1 MKRLFV
7 IAILAI
13 IVIGLIFPNQYIY
26 ANSLEDNFIR
36 IRLTSPIKSNKIVNL
51 YSESGFSI
59 LEKDN
64 STENVTFIDV
74 ENLKVTIGEDEEI
87 LISDVYDNP
96 LFSYYQ
102 EEDLVITS
110 NDKYDRKIKIED
122 KTYRDYIEFRI
133 VSTGLI
139 AINYADINNY
149 LYGVVPREMPASFE
163 MEALKA
169 QAIAARTYTLKN
181 INKHNSEGYDLCD
194 TTHCQVYGG
203 MDGEQEKTN
212 RAVDETY
219 GMIITYNGEIIDA
232 LYHSN
237 SGGVTEDSLE
247 AWGNNHPYLISVDD
261 EFSNDAPNSNWS
273 INLTADEINKRLK
286 KSGINIGNVLDME
299 VLQTSSNGRV
309 TQLKVLGTLGER
321 ILNKGEI
328 RGILGDTELKSTW
341 FTIKKQGSS
350 GEIITH
356 TYVIDGNSTKP
367 QTIKLDGAHIIDGN
381 NKRSSS
387 RGLTSRFVGRDGV
400 VEEADKSTSQANSN
414 FLIEG
419 KGYGHGV
426 GMSQWGAQRMAELGH
441 SYDEILKHYYNGVE
455 IIIKD

>member
-1 MKRLFV
+1 M
-7 IAILAI
+7 
-13 IVIGLIFPNQYIY
+13 
-26 ANSLEDNFIR
+26 
-36 IRLTSPIKSNKIVNL
+36 
-51 YSESGFSI
+51 
-59 LEKDN
+59 
-64 STENVTFIDV
+64 
-74 ENLKVTIGEDEEI
+74 
-87 LISDVYDNP
+87 
-96 LFSYYQ
+96 
-102 EEDLVITS
+102 
-110 NDKYDRKIKIED
+110 
-122 KTYRDYIEFRI
+122 
-133 VSTGLI
+133 
-139 AINYADINNY
+139 NY

-203 MDGEQEKTN
+203 MDGEQEITN

-247 AWGNNHPYLISVDD
+247 AWGNNYPYLISVDD

-286 KSGINIGNVLDME
+286 NSGINIGNILDME

-328 RGILGDTELKSTW
+328 RAILGDTELKSTW
-341 FTIKKQGSS
+341 FTIKNQGSS
-350 GEIITH
+350 
-356 TYVIDGNSTKP
+356 
-367 QTIKLDGAHIIDGN
+367 
-381 NKRSSS
+381 
-387 RGLTSRFVGRDGV
+387 
-400 VEEADKSTSQANSN
+400 EAN
-414 FLIEG
+414 
-419 KGYGHGV
+419 
-426 GMSQWGAQRMAELGH
+426 
-441 SYDEILKHYYNGVE
+441 YYPY
-455 IIIKD
+455 ICDRW